1 MECRAFRRSGT
12 YRSAA
17 AELLAEMR
25 TEPDV
30 TSGVLTDSRDG
41 RARAVEY
48 RPRRGTRYSLVLTDL
63 GGMPGAPDGVLV
75 WVAGLG
81 SMVLPSG
88 GGPVRHGRVQD
99 SLRCSVTDAV
109 VIAEL
114 LGHLTGRGATSAE
127 EFAFSRC
134 A

>member
-1 MECRAFRRSGT
+1 MDGRAFRRSGT

-30 TSGVLTDSRDG
+30 ASGVLTDSRDG

-48 RPRRGTRYSLVLTDL
+48 RPRRGRTYSVVMTDL
-63 GGMPGAPDGVLV
+63 GGMPGAPDGTLV
-75 WVAGLG
+75 WVAEIG
-81 SMVLPSG
+81 SMVLPPG
-88 GGPVRHGRVQD
+88 GEVEHRRVQD
-99 SLRCSVTDAV
+99 YLRCSVTDAV
-109 VIAEL
+109 VLAEL
-114 LGHLTGRGATSAE
+114 LGHLTGRGATSAAD
-127 EFAFSRC
+127 FALGRC